1 MLSVVLDWTVTF
13 AALVWLTFLVWY
25 TVRAAWWK
33 NPYGRNAF
41 LVGLVLCLILSRI
54 ALSRH
59 IEPFKESQGVA
70 ISIYA
75 LAALYGVGRII
86 LMERA
91 QRGPNENQIK
101 ALIEPDEEDS
111 NA

>member
-25 TVRAAWWK
+25 TLRARWWG

-41 LVGLVLCLILSRI
+41 FVGLVLFLILTRI

-59 IEPFKESQGVA
+59 IEPFKESQEVA

-75 LAALYGVGRII
+75 LAALYGISRIA

-91 QRGPNENQIK
+91 QREKDKN
-101 ALIEPDEEDS
+101 
-111 NA
+111 